1 MGKHSEDKKIK
12 IKKEKKYVGRRIF
25 VLILILLVIGGIIL
39 ANEVRKNG
47 GGLSGLM
54 AVFLGND
61 EKTAEELGEFR
72 ILILGEST
80 GLTDTIIVASY
91 NPLTQK
97 ASMLSIPRDTFT
109 GENTYSARA
118 SHKINSL
125 AGGGETPE
133 KTLKEINEITGL
145 DIEYYVYVDT
155 EALVEIVDAIGGL
168 EFNVPI
174 NMKYD
179 DSSQD
184 LHINFKAGKQKLTG
198 EEVEELVRF
207 RHNNDGSTYPYEY
220 GIEDYGRMHT
230 QRDVIVEL
238 AKQVLDTK
246 NISEITEIINIIKK
260 YIKTNVDFTHA
271 TKYLPY
277 AINFDLSAIS
287 TEQLPGESK
296 MLNGIS
302 FFLHDEEKTEELINE
317 KFLNL
322 TTDESINDINEE

>member
-1 MGKHSEDKKIK
+1 MGKHSEDKKVK
-12 IKKEKKYVGRRIF
+12 IKKGKKYVGRRIF
-25 VLILILLVIGGIIL
+25 ILIILLLIIGGIVL
-39 ANEVRKNG
+39 AKKTKELG
-47 GGLSGLM
+47 GGWSGLM
-54 AVFLGND
+54 AAFLGHD
-61 EKTAEELGEFR
+61 EATAEELGEFR

-91 NPLTQK
+91 NPVTQK

-109 GENTYSARA
+109 GESTYSARA

-133 KTLKEINEITGL
+133 KTLKEVNEITGL

-168 EFNVPI
+168 EFDVPI
-174 NMKYD
+174 DMKYD
-179 DSSQD
+179 DYSQD
-184 LHINFKAGKQKLTG
+184 LHINFKKGKQSLTG

-207 RHNNDGSTYPYEY
+207 RHNNDGSTYPYDY

-238 AKQVLDTK
+238 AKQIFSTK
-246 NISEITEIINIIKK
+246 NISEITEIVNIVNK
-260 YIKTNVDFTHA
+260 YVKTNVDL
-271 TKYLPY
+271 TKVTGYLPY
-277 AINFDLSAIS
+277 AMKFDLSTVS
-287 TEQLPGESK
+287 TQQLPGESK

-302 FFLHDEEKTEELINE
+302 FFLHDEEETEELINE
-317 KFLNL
+317 IFLNQTSEEL
-322 TTDESINDINEE
+322 ANEIDE

>member
-12 IKKEKKYVGRRIF
+12 MKKKKKRVGLRIF
-25 VLILILLVIGGIIL
+25 ILILIVFAIIGVVL
-39 ANEVRKNG
+39 ANKVQELG
-47 GGLSGLM
+47 GGWSGLM
-54 AVFLGND
+54 ALFMGHD
-61 EKTAEELGEFR
+61 EKTAEELGEFKV
-72 ILILGEST
+72 LILGEST

-91 NPLTQK
+91 NPVTQK

-109 GENTYSARA
+109 GESTYSARA

-133 KTLKEINEITGL
+133 KTLEAVNEITGL

-155 EALVEIVDAIGGL
+155 EALIKIVDAIGGM
-168 EFNVPI
+168 EFDVPI
-174 NMKYD
+174 DMKYD
-179 DSSQD
+179 DYSQD

-198 EEVEELVRF
+198 EQVEELVRF

-238 AKQVLDTK
+238 AKQTISMK
-246 NISEITEIINIIKK
+246 NISEIKDILDIIKQ
-260 YIKTNVDFTHA
+260 YVKTNVDLVSA
-271 TKYLPY
+271 TDYLPY
-277 AINFDLSAIS
+277 AVQVDLSTIS
-287 TEQLPGESK
+287 TEQLPGASK

-302 FFLHDEEKTEELINE
+302 FFLHDEEETEELINE
-317 KFLNL
+317 MFLNQA
-322 TTDESINDINEE
+322 IEEVAN